1 MELARTNR
9 NISIDVLRIL
19 ACALVVLHHT
29 KIDSSNSILHLL
41 YAASFTITRCAVP
54 LFFMISGYLLIS
66 QSGDAMSFLKKRF
79 DRIIVPLLVWLLV
92 YNLFSGTFYGVTDWT
107 SFFSSFFSLES
118 APHLWFLY
126 ALIGVYLLI
135 PIVSP
140 FLQKVTFRGLVF
152 YMLIW
157 GITLIFNNNN
167 FTSFPSLD
175 FNHHGMVFTNIFFAI
190 LPFYGYFGYLILGY
204 IVKIK
209 WEYISRSRWK
219 ILSAV
224 LLIGIVSKLIILL
237 LLNEAASI
245 AYLSIPTVAFALFL
259 FIGGLC
265 LKFPRGGGFCPAIT
279 VISDLTFGI
288 YLVHLLVYDWLTEYE
303 LFVESRIF
311 TFVVT
316 FLLSALFTYLLS
328 KLPFR
333 KYIIG

>member
-1 MELARTNR
+1 MESTKMNR
-9 NISIDVLRIL
+9 NIGIDALRIA

-41 YAASFTITRCAVP
+41 YAASFTISRCAVP
-54 LFFMISGYLLIS
+54 LFFMISGYLLLP

-92 YNLFSGTFYGVTDWT
+92 YNLFSVLSYGVTNWKD
-107 SFFSSFFSLES
+107 FLFSFFSLEA

-140 FLQKVTFRGLVF
+140 FLQKVTFKGLVF

-157 GITLIFNNNN
+157 GVTLIVNNNN
-167 FTSFPSLD
+167 FASFPSLE

-204 IVKIK
+204 IIKVK
-209 WEYISRSRWK
+209 WEYISRHRWK

-224 LLIGIVSKLIILL
+224 LLFGVVYKLIILL

-245 AYLSIPTVAFALFL
+245 AYLSVPTVAFTLFL

-265 LKFPRGGGFCPAIT
+265 LNFSRGGGIFPCN
-279 VISDLTFGI
+279 
-288 YLVHLLVYDWLTEYE
+288 YDN
-303 LFVESRIF
+303 SRF
-311 TFVVT
+311 DFWN
-316 FLLSALFTYLLS
+316 
-328 KLPFR
+328 LPDSSVNIR
-333 KYIIG
+333 LADKI